1 MNRYEELGFFDFEDF
16 VEELNEEEL
25 FYVNGGACGAG
36 SSYSPTPYYGGSCAG
51 GGAVTPS
58 YPSSC
63 GGGYTP
69 PSTPP
74 TCGGGSINLPPQQ
87 ICSNPSDYHCD
98 IYAWNLAIKNGLD
111 SRLGKSAEMDL
122 NNQIVDT
129 MYKSYYKGKEV
140 TFSSASA
147 GKKDMLVY
155 DWSGTSSAKDHIE
168 YVEISYDRKGYN
180 LYRTDG
186 IDTPVKEYRT
196 FTNSPTAKAD
206 TSKGSSVVFIPLN

>member
-36 SSYSPTPYYGGSCAG
+36 SSYSPTPHYGGSCAG

-58 YPSSC
+58 TPHYSGGCS
-63 GGGYTP
+63 GGGTL
-69 PSTPP
+69 T
-74 TCGGGSINLPPQQ
+74 NLPPQQ

-147 GKKDMLVY
+147 GKKGMLVY
-155 DWSGTSSAKDHIE
+155 DWGGTSSAKDHIE

>member
-36 SSYSPTPYYGGSCAG
+36 SSYSPTPHYGGSCAG

-58 YPSSC
+58 TPHYFGGCS
-63 GGGYTP
+63 GGGVTSSPRSPSYSYPT
-69 PSTPP
+69 PSTS
-74 TCGGGSINLPPQQ
+74 CGGGSINLPPQQ

-122 NNQIVDT
+122 NNQTVDT
-129 MYKSYYKGKEV
+129 MYKSY
-140 TFSSASA
+140 
-147 GKKDMLVY
+147 
-155 DWSGTSSAKDHIE
+155 
-168 YVEISYDRKGYN
+168 
-180 LYRTDG
+180 
-186 IDTPVKEYRT
+186 
-196 FTNSPTAKAD
+196 
-206 TSKGSSVVFIPLN
+206 

>member
-1 MNRYEELGFFDFEDF
+1 MNRYDELGFFDFEDF

-36 SSYSPTPYYGGSCAG
+36 SSYSPTPHYGGSCAG

-58 YPSSC
+58 TPHYSGGCS
-63 GGGYTP
+63 GGGTL
-69 PSTPP
+69 T
-74 TCGGGSINLPPQQ
+74 NLPPQQ

-111 SRLGKSAEMDL
+111 PRLGKSAEMDL
-122 NNQIVDT
+122 NNQTVDT
-129 MYKSYYKGKEV
+129 MYKSYYKGKEA

-147 GKKDMLVY
+147 GKKGMLVY
-155 DWSGTSSAKDHIE
+155 DWGGTSSAKDHIE